1 MDSWK
6 EEYAKMVKLTR
17 EQTRVLKKGPK
28 SLAESWMLNAM
39 YWEYRRRTGRS

>member
-17 EQTRVLKKGPK
+17 EQTRVLKKGPQ